1 MDHAEGLL
9 DRPTPARF
17 VLDAALA
24 LVVGWLL
31 YRGSCWLVQPN
42 MAVGSGFEV
51 DWQLMSADPFAL
63 RGRFPHRVLA
73 PLLAWLLGYGGEGYL
88 PFTHGLHVLLLATVC
103 FVALRMRAGYV
114 GALLVGAAVAITAPT
129 QMYKLHWNGYTDP
142 ICYTLFLWM
151 ILAARRPGVFWSLFL
166 VNLTNHE
173 LAGFLLPWLFF
184 LRRCEDR
191 RWLLDL
197 IWIGA
202 TCGVYLGYYLF
213 IKSQAQQLFS
223 SDYFL
228 SHPLFPGGSFAV
240 WNLAAVHLVTTFG
253 PVLAVL
259 AWHQHERPARG
270 ERWHLWLVLLGVLVI
285 FCIAFDWARHSNLLV
300 MPLVLAAS
308 RFVGAGARHQLVFAA
323 ALGLTLLLFW
333 WVPPW
338 TSTAWPTNELA
349 NPALLTRT
357 GLLVIGS
364 GEFDIGFGSLDDAV
378 GRWLPE
384 VWPILAAVHG
394 TGLGIWLAGWGLTR
408 LRK

>member
-9 DRPTPARF
+9 DRPTTARF

-42 MAVGSGFEV
+42 MTVGSGFEV

-259 AWHQHERPARG
+259 AWHQHGRPARG

-285 FCIAFDWARHSNLLV
+285 FCIAFDWARHSNLLM

-308 RFVGAGARHQLVFAA
+308 RFVGAGTRHQLVFAA
-323 ALGLTLLLFW
+323 ALALTLLLFW

-349 NPALLTRT
+349 NPVLLTRT

-378 GRWLPE
+378 GSWLPE

-394 TGLGIWLAGWGLTR
+394 IGVGIWVAGWGLTH